1 MAIVQAVKDGKVVD
15 QDTDSSAKKAKD
27 NEMGQDMFLQLLVAQ
42 MQYQDPLEPTS
53 NTEWVAQMATFSMVE
68 SLNGM
73 KESMAEQSAN
83 DLVGKYVILN
93 TTTGDGDVT
102 YVKGKVDYVT
112 KVNGETK
119 LSVNDQL
126 YGLDTLDT
134 VADEEYY
141 NGSVLA
147 NELHQMIQLLPSE
160 DNLTAFDDGLVKS
173 AREAYEELTAAQ
185 KEFVSEDDLKKLTT
199 LETRMNSLK
208 ATRFTGMVRNL
219 PSVKEVQEAD
229 AETLAEYSKSLTE
242 ALEYYENM
250 TDAQKRNVAEDT
262 VKSLHTIEE
271 AVKKAEEAVKPPED
285 DSANTESDVSELLK
299 KILEEIQGQNKTP
312 AADEAAGQDDSSEE
326 APQEPDEGGVSA

>member
-1 MAIVQAVKDGKVVD
+1 MAIIQAVKDGKVVD
-15 QDTDSSAKKAKD
+15 QDTGSSTQKANG

-73 KESMAEQSAN
+73 KDSMAEQSAN

-93 TTTGDGDVT
+93 TTNGDGDAT

-126 YGLDTLDT
+126 YGLETLDT

-160 DNLTAFDDGLVKS
+160 ENLTAFDDGLVRS
-173 AREAYEELTAAQ
+173 AREAYDALTASQ

-219 PSVKEVQEAD
+219 PSVKEIQEAD
-229 AETLAEYSKSLTE
+229 AETLASYQKALTE
-242 ALEYYENM
+242 ATEYYEGL

-271 AVKKAEEAVKPPED
+271 AMKKAEEAMKPAED
-285 DSANTESDVSELLK
+285 DSDNTGSDASDVADLLK
-299 KILEEIQGQNKTP
+299 KILEEIQGQNKAP
-312 AADEAAGQDDSSEE
+312 ATDETAGQDTSGT
-326 APQEPDEGGVSA
+326 EGSGQGEVTA